1 MIRYR
6 TAHLSIGITLR
17 RPGSQ
22 ESIEDLMRRADMS
35 MYDVKR
41 AGRNHWQVSTEE
53 THDGCR

>member
-1 MIRYR
+1 
-6 TAHLSIGITLR
+6 
-17 RPGSQ
+17 
-22 ESIEDLMRRADMS
+22 MRRADMA

>member
-17 RPGSQ
+17 SPGSQ
-22 ESIEDLMRRADMS
+22 ESIEDLMRRADMA

-41 AGRNHWQVSTEE
+41 AGRNHWRVSTEE